1 MAKGMGDMFKQ
12 VQKMQQ
18 KMQELQDELESMTV
32 EGTAGGGMV
41 TVTATGKGDITQ
53 IKIDPQAVDPKDVD
67 MLEDLVLAA
76 VNQAKEKSNEIQQEQ
91 MSKLTGGLKIPGMPG
106 MPF

>member
-1 MAKGMGDMFKQ
+1 
-12 VQKMQQ
+12 MQQ
-18 KMQELQDELESMTV
+18 KMQELQDELESMEV

-53 IKIDPQAVDPKDVD
+53 IKIDPQAVDPEDVD
-67 MLEDLVLAA
+67 MLEDLILAA
-76 VNQAKEKSNEIQQEQ
+76 VNQAKDKSNELQQEQ
-91 MSKLTGGLKIPGMPG
+91 MAKLTGGLKIPGMPG